1 MCSQVRN
8 MGIALEL
15 VEMQNFSSHLRTTES
30 ESHCNKILRS
40 FVCRLK
46 FKRHYQKNIGAGE
59 KTQKMGYLTKQIA
72 KWSYAKAQFGG
83 LEKM

>member
-1 MCSQVRN
+1 

-30 ESHCNKILRS
+30 ESHFNKSLRS

-46 FKRHYQKNIGAGE
+46 FKRHYPKNIGAGK
-59 KTQKMGYLTKQIA
+59 KTPQKTRYLNKQIV
-72 KWSYAKAQFGG
+72 
-83 LEKM
+83 